1 MVDAMSTSLEAF
13 HEFNTILERLGKV
26 DLDQMIVNTIQ
37 LPLAT
42 NNSNQFLRLAEK
54 KIDHVLQVKF
64 AISVVDKLKE
74 AFILNK
80 HPIWQRYI
88 DELSQPGFKAILDMI
103 NEVINAQTSYIS
115 GPSYMKLEKCFAI
128 KERFNALLDLAR
140 GVYLDCFND
149 ILGLV
154 KSYGE

>member
-1 MVDAMSTSLEAF
+1 MVDAMSSSLEAF
-13 HEFNTILERLGKV
+13 QEFNSILERIGKV

-37 LPLAT
+37 LPLVT
-42 NNSNQFLRLAEK
+42 NNSNQFLRIAEK
-54 KIDHVLQVKF
+54 KIDHILQVKF
-64 AISVVDKLKE
+64 AISLVDKLKQ

-80 HPIWQRYI
+80 HPIWQCYI
-88 DELSQPGFKAILDMI
+88 EELSQPGFKTILDLI

-140 GVYLDCFND
+140 GVYLDCLSD
-149 ILGLV
+149 ILALV
-154 KSYGE
+154 KSYG